1 METIVRK
8 CVWVVCMVGGVGAGV
23 GVGCVCMV
31 HMFFDMNRYMQ
42 YTRQKLQCTHFF
54 FPFSSL
60 NVYSPCVCG
69 S

>member
-8 CVWVVCMVGGVGAGV
+8 CVWVVCMVGGVGV

-42 YTRQKLQCTHFF
+42 YKAETAVHSF
-54 FPFSSL
+54 FPFSFLFLSFFL
-60 NVYSPCVCG
+60 L
-69 S
+69 